1 MTSTSRGAGTCRLLD
16 LQAHR
21 GGRDA
26 RPENTLSSYAYA
38 IECGATTIECDMQMT
53 KDGHIVMSHNATLNP
68 DITIDARGHRIHTDT
83 LLINQMTLQELQ
95 SFDVGH
101 MDTSCAY
108 FEQHGRTQQQLDAHI
123 PTLRE
128 LFELVSASGD
138 PHVRMNIETKSYPDP
153 ALGTLYEHN
162 SDMQAMVRG
171 FYDLVSE
178 FGFQRRVTLQSFD
191 WSTLVLMHRIDPS
204 IETVALYSEQPSWG
218 SPDATTLWIGRDE
231 PSPWLAGIDLGAYD
245 NSPARAAH
253 ALGIDD
259 VSPYYGEVTEEL
271 ILEAHGLG
279 MKVIPWTVNDVPTM
293 ESLYEMGVDSIITD
307 RPLTLRKLLKSKGAW
322 RHEGYWAVPTA

>member
-1 MTSTSRGAGTCRLLD
+1 MTSTSQGAGASRLLD

-26 RPENTLSSYAYA
+26 RPENTLCSYAYA

-68 DITIDARGHRIHTDT
+68 DITTDAQGRRIHSDA
-83 LLINQMTLQELQ
+83 LLINQMTLEELR

-108 FEQHGRTQQQLDAHI
+108 YELHGRTQQQHDARI

-153 ALGTLYEHN
+153 TLGMLYEHN
-162 SDMQAMVRG
+162 SDMAAMVRG
-171 FYDLVSE
+171 FHDLVCE

-191 WSTLVLMHRIDPS
+191 WSTLVRMRHIDPT

-218 SPDATTLWIGRDE
+218 SPDATTLWIGRE
-231 PSPWLAGIDLGAYD
+231 APSPWLAGIDLREYD
-245 NSPARAAH
+245 NDPAQAAH
-253 ALGIDD
+253 DLGIDD
-259 VSPYYGEVTEEL
+259 VSPYYGDVTEEL
-271 ILEAHGLG
+271 VREAHDLG
-279 MKVIPWTVNDVPTM
+279 MKVVPWTVNDVAEM
-293 ESLYEMGVDSIITD
+293 ESLYAKGVDSIITD
-307 RPLTLRKLLKSKGAW
+307 RPMTLRKLLESKGAT
-322 RHEGYWAVPTA
+322 RRDGYWVVPTA